1 MDGLDEAVT
10 LIPKGPALSL
20 AVALCSVPRLSAPAL
35 SLHRAR
41 CARFHEGMSV
51 RAHRRFVRHD
61 LPQGHD
67 FYMEMTLSSA
77 AKLMHWQVHAL
88 RCAARK
94 SAARRPCGTSPS
106 AADAYSI
113 GCRFDS
119 GSQLGSAK
127 LGSSQPMLR
136 GSPLGSSPLTARFL
150 AAPCWCGC
158 CSTVRRPAARCSS
171 ARRRPTAPSDRST
184 PRNSPLP
191 YRSPIDCSPH
201 ARHSLAT
208 HALSHS
214 LTSLR

>member
-1 MDGLDEAVT
+1 MQESTDHTTLKTIILLNRTFFRNRTLRCPWRSSVRRWLPRLRSRLPDGVSSSEGCQMDGLDEAVT

-88 RCAARK
+88 RCAAR
-94 SAARRPCGTSPS
+94 RRGH
-106 AADAYSI
+106 
-113 GCRFDS
+113 
-119 GSQLGSAK
+119 LG
-127 LGSSQPMLR
+127 PFLR
-136 GSPLGSSPLTARFL
+136 L
-150 AAPCWCGC
+150 
-158 CSTVRRPAARCSS
+158 
-171 ARRRPTAPSDRST
+171 
-184 PRNSPLP
+184 
-191 YRSPIDCSPH
+191 
-201 ARHSLAT
+201 
-208 HALSHS
+208 
-214 LTSLR
+214 